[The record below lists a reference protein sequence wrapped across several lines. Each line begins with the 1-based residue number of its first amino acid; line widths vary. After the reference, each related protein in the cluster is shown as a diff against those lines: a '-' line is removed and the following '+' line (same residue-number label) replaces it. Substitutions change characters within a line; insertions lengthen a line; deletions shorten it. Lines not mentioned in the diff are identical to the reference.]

1 MMNYKKLF
9 ELSIFH
15 EYYRDN
21 ICPDFVVEPTIK
33 CSKILRG
40 HHLIV
45 KNKVNGI
52 VVVAPVD
59 SENKPEFE
67 LAENLQLTFKLK
79 FKNKNFID
87 FTEIDWEPVDNSI
100 YQFSNQNT
108 TQIGESDLEITPTQL
123 SIQKLPKGQNI
134 FGIVDIYNNSSLPK
148 NLSQS
153 SEYKIT
159 FQAKKQKWC
168 YYLITDNITNGNEF
182 LILDQ
187 DTTREAEITFTRF
200 AKAEAEKTDPIFS
213 ALSQQFPQSQQYL
226 FKSDLEIPCQEGGIK
241 NIQLVHQKNG
251 NGQSENV
258 WIDHLPNPPNHNGIQ
273 VINALKYL

>member
-1 MMNYKKLF
+1 MNYKKLF

-59 SENKPEFE
+59 SGNKPEFE
-67 LAENLQLTFKLK
+67 LADNLQLTFKLK
-79 FKNKNFID
+79 LKNKNFLD
-87 FTEIDWEPVDNSI
+87 FTEIDWEPVDNYI
-100 YQFSNQNT
+100 YQCSNQNT
-108 TQIGESDLEITPTQL
+108 TQIGESDLEITETQL
-123 SIQKLPKGQNI
+123 SIQKLPKGKNI

-159 FQAKKQKWC
+159 FQAKKQQWC

-182 LILDQ
+182 LILDK
-187 DTTREAEITFTRF
+187 DTTRKAEIKFTRF
-200 AKAEAEKTDPIFS
+200 AKAEADKTDPIFS

-226 FKSDLEIPCQEGGIK
+226 FKSDLQIPCQEGGIK

-258 WIDHLPNPPNHNGIQ
+258 WIDHLPNPPNHKGIQ